1 MVWTEEIVEKSTP
14 KELVEMQLQEWA
26 QTDSALA
33 ETYDK
38 SRLED
43 CWDWI
48 VEKARELLGGDSG
61 AVWHGKIF
69 RMARDY
75 FVDRVFEKEEQEKEE
90 RAKKQKEEQEKEER
104 AKKQRAERPKKRVA
118 RAKTKRKAAPRDA
131 DSPEALAMDAVS
143 APTEA
148 PASSKPE
155 AAPVPGIQLDLFA
168 EAR

>member
-1 MVWTEEIVEKSTP
+1 MNWTEEIVEKSTP
-14 KELVEMQLQEWA
+14 EELVKMQLDEWA
-26 QTDSALA
+26 ATDPALA

-48 VEKARELLGGDSG
+48 EEKARELLHGGSG
-61 AVWHGKIF
+61 TVWHGRVF
-69 RMARDY
+69 RWARDY
-75 FVDRVFEKEEQEKEE
+75 FVDRVFEKKEQEE
-90 RAKKQKEEQEKEER
+90 KEEQER
-104 AKKQRAERPKKRVA
+104 TKKQMAERPKKRVE
-118 RAKTKRKAAPRDA
+118 RTKTKRKAAPRDA

-143 APTEA
+143 VPAEA
-148 PASSKPE
+148 PAASKPE

>member
-1 MVWTEEIVEKSTP
+1 MNWTDEIV
-14 KELVEMQLQEWA
+14 KENDPQKLVGMQLEEWA
-26 QTDSALA
+26 ATDPALA

-61 AVWHGKIF
+61 AVWHGQVF
-69 RMARDY
+69 RWARDY
-75 FVDRVFEKEEQEKEE
+75 FVDRVFEKEEQ
-90 RAKKQKEEQEKEER
+90 ER

-118 RAKTKRKAAPRDA
+118 RTKTKRKAAPRDA

-143 APTEA
+143 VPAEA
-148 PASSKPE
+148 PAASKPE
-155 AAPVPGIQLDLFA
+155 TAPVPGIQLDLFA
-168 EAR
+168 EASR

>member
-14 KELVEMQLQEWA
+14 EELVGIQLDEWA
-26 QTDSALA
+26 AEDSALA

-48 VEKARELLGGDSG
+48 EEKARELLNGGSG
-61 AVWHGKIF
+61 AVLHWQVF
-69 RMARDY
+69 RWARDY
-75 FVDRVFEKEEQEKEE
+75 FVDRVFEKKEQEEKEE
-90 RAKKQKEEQEKEER
+90 QER
-104 AKKQRAERPKKRVA
+104 AKKQRAAERPKKRVA
-118 RAKTKRKAAPRDA
+118 RTKTKRKAAPRDA
-131 DSPEALAMDAVS
+131 DSPEALAMDASSVP
-143 APTEA
+143 AEA
-148 PASSKPE
+148 PAATKPE

>member
-1 MVWTEEIVEKSTP
+1 MNWTEEIVEKSTP
-14 KELVEMQLQEWA
+14 EELVKMQLDEWA
-26 QTDSALA
+26 AEDSALA

-48 VEKARELLGGDSG
+48 EEKARELLGGDSG
-61 AVWHGKIF
+61 AVWHGQVF
-69 RMARDY
+69 RWARDY
-75 FVDRVFEKEEQEKEE
+75 FVDRVFEKEE
-90 RAKKQKEEQEKEER
+90 REKEER

-118 RAKTKRKAAPRDA
+118 RTKTKRKAAPRDA

-143 APTEA
+143 APAEA
-148 PASSKPE
+148 PAAPKPE

-168 EAR
+168 EASR

>member
-1 MVWTEEIVEKSTP
+1 MNWTEEIVEKSTP
-14 KELVEMQLQEWA
+14 EELVKMQLDEWA
-26 QTDSALA
+26 AEDSALA

-48 VEKARELLGGDSG
+48 EEKARELLSGGSG
-61 AVWHGKIF
+61 AVWHGQVF
-69 RMARDY
+69 RWARDY
-75 FVDRVFEKEEQEKEE
+75 FVDRVFEKKEQEEKEE
-90 RAKKQKEEQEKEER
+90 QER
-104 AKKQRAERPKKRVA
+104 AKKQRVERPKERVA
-118 RAKTKRKAAPRDA
+118 RTKTKRKAAPRDA

-143 APTEA
+143 VPAEA
-148 PASSKPE
+148 PAASKPE

>member
-1 MVWTEEIVEKSTP
+1 MNWTDEIVQNNDPQK
-14 KELVEMQLQEWA
+14 LVGMQLEEWA
-26 QTDSALA
+26 ATDPALA

-61 AVWHGKIF
+61 AVWHGQVF
-69 RMARDY
+69 RWARDY
-75 FVDRVFEKEEQEKEE
+75 FVDRVFEKKEQEEKEE
-90 RAKKQKEEQEKEER
+90 QER

-118 RAKTKRKAAPRDA
+118 RTKTKRKAAPRDA

-143 APTEA
+143 VPAEA
-148 PASSKPE
+148 PAALKPE

-168 EAR
+168 EASR